1 MTIRTLIVDDEPVAR
16 RGLARHLSEQADVQI
31 VGQCGDGEGAI
42 AAIAELA
49 PDLVFL
55 DVQMPGLSGF
65 DVIDAVGLVRMPPT
79 IFVTAFDQYAVR
91 AFDVHAI
98 DYVLKPID
106 AERFRRALDRARR
119 QIGLPISPQASS
131 LAAAFEDLGCPAPP
145 RHAKRLAI
153 KSTGR
158 TLLVEVRDV
167 DRIEAAGNY
176 LEVHVGTTVHLLR
189 ETLANLESRLDPERF
204 VRVSRSTL
212 VSIDRVRELQPMFN
226 GDFVVILKNGT
237 RISGSRRYREAL
249 DRLIG

>member
-16 RGLARHLSEQADVQI
+16 RGIARHLSDPSDVQV
-31 VGQCGDGEGAI
+31 VGQCGDGASAV
-42 AAIAELA
+42 AAITELV

-65 DVIDAVGLVRMPPT
+65 DVIDAVGLARMPPV

-106 AERFRRALDRARR
+106 AERFRQALDRARR
-119 QIGLPISPQASS
+119 QISRPDFSPAPS
-131 LAAAFEDLGCPAPP
+131 LAAAFEDLGRPAPP
-145 RHAKRLAI
+145 RYAKRLAI

-158 TLLVEVRDV
+158 TLLVEVREV
-167 DRIEAAGNY
+167 DRIETAGNY
-176 LEVHVGTTVHLLR
+176 LEVHAGTAVHLLR
-189 ETLANLESRLDPERF
+189 DTLANLEARLDPERF
-204 VRVSRSTL
+204 VRVSRSSL

-226 GDFVVILKNGT
+226 GDFVVVFQNGT
-237 RISGSRRYREAL
+237 RIAGSRRYRDAL